1 MGLGQRHSSGI
12 RIWPPLVWPA
22 SVRHTRGGTL
32 TKMSGSCARRITG
45 WSVVTW
51 PSVQIVL
58 AAENAAPDAVR
69 QLVPEAG
76 DPEPGVALAQQNGP
90 VFKTRNVDVLKRA
103 AYGVDTPEPEAASL
117 THPPAEWVGRSSL
130 SEREL
135 VISCE
140 AGGRGLASPPTRGVA
155 CSALHLLQRPFF
167 IPVLRRWL
175 AAIPPAPAKVTIS
188 SRLNILQTGLDG
200 LFPGVFAL

>member
-1 MGLGQRHSSGI
+1 M
-12 RIWPPLVWPA
+12 
-22 SVRHTRGGTL
+22 

-140 AGGRGLASPPTRGVA
+140 AGGRGLASPPTGRGV
-155 CSALHLLQRPFF
+155 LRPA
-167 IPVLRRWL
+167 P
-175 AAIPPAPAKVTIS
+175 PPAPIFHS
-188 SRLNILQTGLDG
+188 SIKTMAGGNTARARKGNNFIT
-200 LFPGVFAL
+200 PKHFAVRY